1 MSGRLNSDGIAYTG
15 ATVHPPASD
24 TEISP
29 KPIGILLDATGTCTV
44 RFESG
49 GTQVVLPLAGGVVH
63 PISPY
68 SIDAI
73 ATATTVH
80 VLY

>member
-1 MSGRLNSDGIAYTG
+1 MRTHNDGIAYTG
-15 ATVHPPASD
+15 ARAYTPASD
-24 TEISP
+24 TEIAP
-29 KPIGILLDATGTCTV
+29 KPVGILLDATGTCTV

-80 VLY
+80 IFH